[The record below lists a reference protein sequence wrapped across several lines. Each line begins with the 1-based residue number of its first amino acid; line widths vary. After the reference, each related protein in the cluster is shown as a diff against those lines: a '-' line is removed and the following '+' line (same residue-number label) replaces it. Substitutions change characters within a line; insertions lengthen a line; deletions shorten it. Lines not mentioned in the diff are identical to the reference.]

1 MLSRI
6 ERYYIGKGLLFI
18 SPWLIG
24 FLLFNLYPLVAS
36 FYYSFTSYNVLSAP
50 EWVGTENYRELF
62 FKDSLFFVSLK
73 NTLYYVIVAVPLYL
87 IVGVFLAIL
96 LNLKIKGMSF
106 LRTMFYIP
114 SIVPIVATAIL
125 WRWIFNPQ
133 IGLMNA
139 LLTKIGLPTIG
150 WLTDPFWAKPSL
162 ILMGL
167 WGIGGGMVIY
177 LAGLQDIPQEL
188 YDAADVD
195 GANWWQKTVKITI
208 PMISPV
214 IFFNLIMGMI
224 GAFQYFTQAYIM
236 TNGGPLNATL
246 FYSLY
251 LYQNAFTFFKM
262 GYASAQ
268 AWILFIIVLLATVLV
283 FKSSAKFVFY
293 QGGELK

>member
-1 MLSRI
+1 MLTRV
-6 ERYYIGKGLLFI
+6 ERYYIKKGILFI
-18 SPWLIG
+18 LPWLLG
-24 FLLFNLYPLVAS
+24 FFAFNLYPLLAS
-36 FYYSFTSYNVLSAP
+36 FYYSFTSYNVLTSP
-50 EWVGTENYRELF
+50 EWIGFENYKELF
-62 FKDSLFFVSLK
+62 FNDSLFLISLK
-73 NTLYYVIVAVPLYL
+73 NTLYYVVVAVPLYL
-87 IVGVFLAIL
+87 IAGVFLAIL
-96 LNLKIKGMSF
+96 LNLKVKGMSF
-106 LRTMFYIP
+106 LRTMFYVP
-114 SIVPIVATAIL
+114 SIVPIVATTIL

-133 IGLMNA
+133 IGLMNT
-139 LLTKIGLPTIG
+139 LLNRIGLPSIG

-177 LAGLQDIPQEL
+177 LAGLQDVPQDL

-195 GANWWQKTVKITI
+195 GANWWQKTIKITI

-214 IFFNLIMGMI
+214 IFFNLIMGII

-268 AWILFIIVLLATVLV
+268 AWILFIIVLLATAIV
-283 FKSSAKFVFY
+283 FKSSARFVFY

>member
-1 MLSRI
+1 MLTRT
-6 ERYYIGKGLLFI
+6 ERNYIKRGLLFI
-18 SPWLIG
+18 LPWLLG
-24 FLLFNLYPLVAS
+24 FLAFNLYPLLAS
-36 FYYSFTSYNVLSAP
+36 FYYSFTSYNVLTPP
-50 EWVGTENYRELF
+50 EWIGFENYKELF
-62 FKDSLFFVSLK
+62 FNDSLFLISLK
-73 NTLYYVIVAVPLYL
+73 NTLYYVVVAVPLYL
-87 IVGVFLAIL
+87 VAGVFLAIL
-96 LNLKIKGMSF
+96 LNLKVKGMSL

-139 LLTKIGLPTIG
+139 LLNKVRLPSIG

-177 LAGLQDIPQEL
+177 LAGLQDVPQDL

-195 GANWWQKTVKITI
+195 GANWWQKTIKITI

-214 IFFNLIMGMI
+214 IFFNLIMGII

-268 AWILFIIVLLATVLV
+268 AWILFIIVLLATVIV
-283 FKSSAKFVFY
+283 FKSSARFVFY